1 MLLNMVMF
9 KVTICDIGKMNIN
22 MTDKIEKRRQPLQY
36 RTMAM
41 TTTIMSMVR
50 ASAAMTAAWKLR
62 RHELCRELQRI
73 TSKRATHTRRCSST
87 TTQTIWV
94 AVVTS
99 PTLTARWC
107 SILSMCLSVKSLLR
121 NATTFGITPYLF
133 NAKEFDEET
142 GLYYYGA
149 RYYDPRLSLWLSID
163 PKEEKYSNV
172 STYCYVISN
181 PLKYTD
187 PTGMEIDMTKVRLA
201 DEQLKLS
208 TTQSVIKDL
217 ASQTGLQLSLDKDNK
232 LQYAKNDEGKPIVN
246 KITNKKGK
254 EIDAGSKTARNFLI
268 KMIDNKT
275 EIEVSYHAKRT
286 VTSGTQIG
294 LSFEQISNMVKGA
307 VGVDGNTLGFGMTF
321 LHELHHTT
329 IGGDY
334 HDSTE
339 LFGTGPVVDNM
350 NIIRNELNKQGFN
363 YGERLNYK
371 AIHTKEGNIIPFNES
386 ALTSLKYNSSMGK
399 KAHYI
404 KTK

>member
-1 MLLNMVMF
+1 MVVDRIVRETSLSAGDVSNALISLGAIVRDAF
-9 KVTICDIGKMNIN
+9 EFEERNNIWN
-22 MTDKIEKRRQPLQY
+22 
-36 RTMAM
+36 
-41 TTTIMSMVR
+41 
-50 ASAAMTAAWKLR
+50 
-62 RHELCRELQRI
+62 
-73 TSKRATHTRRCSST
+73 
-87 TTQTIWV
+87 
-94 AVVTS
+94 
-99 PTLTARWC
+99 
-107 SILSMCLSVKSLLR
+107 
-121 NATTFGITPYLF
+121 TPYLF

-181 PLKYTD
+181 PLKCTD

>member
-1 MLLNMVMF
+1 MF

-142 GLYYYGA
+142 GMYYYGA
-149 RYYDPRLSLWLSID
+149 RYYEPRLSLWMSVD
-163 PKEEKYSNV
+163 PLQEKYPNI
-172 STYCYVISN
+172 STYCYAANNPIKFIDSDGRKLLFASGTTEAFKQKFRAAIMYLHEHNADGIIAQIDKSSTIIYITERVGEASAFSKTKKTIYWDPNMGVLTSSDKKISPAAVLNHEADHTLQYLKNPDKFAQDSKTLDPDYDDKEEMRVITGSEQKTALALGEISAGEVTRTDHIGIPYITKSPTTTEAKDGKIPKNPFVMDEIVISVPKSKNVN
-181 PLKYTD
+181 PNNDNNET
-187 PTGMEIDMTKVRLA
+187 
-201 DEQLKLS
+201 
-208 TTQSVIKDL
+208 
-217 ASQTGLQLSLDKDNK
+217 DNK
-232 LQYAKNDEGKPIVN
+232 
-246 KITNKKGK
+246 
-254 EIDAGSKTARNFLI
+254 
-268 KMIDNKT
+268 
-275 EIEVSYHAKRT
+275 
-286 VTSGTQIG
+286 
-294 LSFEQISNMVKGA
+294 
-307 VGVDGNTLGFGMTF
+307 
-321 LHELHHTT
+321 
-329 IGGDY
+329 
-334 HDSTE
+334 
-339 LFGTGPVVDNM
+339 
-350 NIIRNELNKQGFN
+350 
-363 YGERLNYK
+363 
-371 AIHTKEGNIIPFNES
+371 
-386 ALTSLKYNSSMGK
+386 
-399 KAHYI
+399 
-404 KTK
+404 

>member
-1 MLLNMVMF
+1 
-9 KVTICDIGKMNIN
+9 

-404 KTK
+404 KIK

>member
-142 GLYYYGA
+142 GMYYYGA
-149 RYYDPRLSLWLSID
+149 RYYEPRLSLWMSVD
-163 PKEEKYSNV
+163 PLQEKYPNI
-172 STYCYVISN
+172 STYCYAANNPIKFIDSDGRKLLFASGTTEAFKQKFRAAIMYLHEHNADGIIAQIDKSSTIIYITERVGEASAFSKTKKTIYWDPNMGVLTSSDKKMSPAAVLNHEADHTLQYLKNPDKFAQDSKTLDSDYNDKEEMRVITGSEQKTALALGEISAGEVTRTDHIGIPYITKSPTTTEAKDGKIPKNPFVMDEIVISVPKSKNVN
-181 PLKYTD
+181 PNNDNNET
-187 PTGMEIDMTKVRLA
+187 
-201 DEQLKLS
+201 
-208 TTQSVIKDL
+208 
-217 ASQTGLQLSLDKDNK
+217 DNK
-232 LQYAKNDEGKPIVN
+232 
-246 KITNKKGK
+246 
-254 EIDAGSKTARNFLI
+254 
-268 KMIDNKT
+268 
-275 EIEVSYHAKRT
+275 
-286 VTSGTQIG
+286 
-294 LSFEQISNMVKGA
+294 
-307 VGVDGNTLGFGMTF
+307 
-321 LHELHHTT
+321 
-329 IGGDY
+329 
-334 HDSTE
+334 
-339 LFGTGPVVDNM
+339 
-350 NIIRNELNKQGFN
+350 
-363 YGERLNYK
+363 
-371 AIHTKEGNIIPFNES
+371 
-386 ALTSLKYNSSMGK
+386 
-399 KAHYI
+399 
-404 KTK
+404 

>member
-1 MLLNMVMF
+1 MF

-142 GLYYYGA
+142 GMYYYGA

-268 KMIDNKT
+268 KMIDSKT

>member
-50 ASAAMTAAWKLR
+50 ASAAMTAAWNLR

-142 GLYYYGA
+142 GMYYYGA
-149 RYYDPRLSLWLSID
+149 RYYDPRVSLWISTDILEEKNYGNSSYAYTYNPITFID
-163 PKEEKYSNV
+163 PIGTDTINISYVNKKWKIDAPIIADGNDVFNVANGDKKETYEFSQGEHGKRENLLNLEIGETKDSYTLGVYHISGEADNGTGFYVAPGGEPSTKNGSGRRIPDGTYPIINPTAGSQWIKPGVGGNV
-172 STYCYVISN
+172 SKRGIRFHYGGTN
-181 PLKYTD
+181 PRSWTEGCFVLSSGYSVNGNT
-187 PTGMEIDMTKVRLA
+187 IHYNA
-201 DEQLKLS
+201 DE
-208 TTQSVIKDL
+208 
-217 ASQTGLQLSLDKDNK
+217 
-232 LQYAKNDEGKPIVN
+232 
-246 KITNKKGK
+246 
-254 EIDAGSKTARNFLI
+254 SKTASRNFDNALGAIGHFSYRPKSRTYNREGATFNAPIKHTLI
-268 KMIDNKT
+268 
-275 EIEVSYHAKRT
+275 
-286 VTSGTQIG
+286 
-294 LSFEQISNMVKGA
+294 
-307 VGVDGNTLGFGMTF
+307 
-321 LHELHHTT
+321 
-329 IGGDY
+329 
-334 HDSTE
+334 
-339 LFGTGPVVDNM
+339 
-350 NIIRNELNKQGFN
+350 
-363 YGERLNYK
+363 
-371 AIHTKEGNIIPFNES
+371 
-386 ALTSLKYNSSMGK
+386 LKSRK
-399 KAHYI
+399 K
-404 KTK
+404 

>member
-1 MLLNMVMF
+1 MVMF

-142 GLYYYGA
+142 GMYYYGA
-149 RYYDPRLSLWLSID
+149 RYYEPRLSLWMSVD
-163 PKEEKYSNV
+163 PLQEKYPNI
-172 STYCYVISN
+172 STYCYAANN
-181 PLKYTD
+181 PIKFIDSDGRKLLFASGTTEAFKQKFRAAIMYLHEHNADGIIAQIDKSSTIIYITERVGEASAFSKTKKTIYWDPNMGVLTSPAEREVPRTIRSTTILFVRCCCDTGWAKYTVC
-187 PTGMEIDMTKVRLA
+187 PLRLPIGCVF
-201 DEQLKLS
+201 DFTSNSIILLIVYGYQLFNVVFS
-208 TTQSVIKDL
+208 
-217 ASQTGLQLSLDKDNK
+217 
-232 LQYAKNDEGKPIVN
+232 Y
-246 KITNKKGK
+246 
-254 EIDAGSKTARNFLI
+254 FLPSPFNTHI
-268 KMIDNKT
+268 RVM
-275 EIEVSYHAKRT
+275 
-286 VTSGTQIG
+286 
-294 LSFEQISNMVKGA
+294 M
-307 VGVDGNTLGFGMTF
+307 NTLIRVLVVTPVWV
-321 LHELHHTT
+321 
-329 IGGDY
+329 
-334 HDSTE
+334 
-339 LFGTGPVVDNM
+339 TGHNV
-350 NIIRNELNKQGFN
+350 F
-363 YGERLNYK
+363 
-371 AIHTKEGNIIPFNES
+371 
-386 ALTSLKYNSSMGK
+386 
-399 KAHYI
+399 
-404 KTK
+404 

>member
-1 MLLNMVMF
+1 MF

-142 GLYYYGA
+142 GMYYYGA
-149 RYYDPRLSLWLSID
+149 RYYEPRLSLWMSVD
-163 PKEEKYSNV
+163 PLQEKYPNI
-172 STYCYVISN
+172 STYCYAANNPIKFIDSDGRKLLFASGTTEAFKQKFRAAIMYLHEHNADGIIAQIDKSSTIIYITERVGEASAFSKTKKTIYWDPNMGVLTSSDKKISPAAVLNHEADHTLQYLKNPDKFAQDSKTLDPDYNDKEEMRVITGSEQKTALALGEISAGEVTRTDHIGIPYITKSPTTTEAKDGKIPKNPFVMDEIVISVPKSKNVN
-181 PLKYTD
+181 PNNDNNET
-187 PTGMEIDMTKVRLA
+187 
-201 DEQLKLS
+201 
-208 TTQSVIKDL
+208 
-217 ASQTGLQLSLDKDNK
+217 DNK
-232 LQYAKNDEGKPIVN
+232 
-246 KITNKKGK
+246 
-254 EIDAGSKTARNFLI
+254 
-268 KMIDNKT
+268 
-275 EIEVSYHAKRT
+275 
-286 VTSGTQIG
+286 
-294 LSFEQISNMVKGA
+294 
-307 VGVDGNTLGFGMTF
+307 
-321 LHELHHTT
+321 
-329 IGGDY
+329 
-334 HDSTE
+334 
-339 LFGTGPVVDNM
+339 
-350 NIIRNELNKQGFN
+350 
-363 YGERLNYK
+363 
-371 AIHTKEGNIIPFNES
+371 
-386 ALTSLKYNSSMGK
+386 
-399 KAHYI
+399 
-404 KTK
+404 

>member
-1 MLLNMVMF
+1 MVMF

-149 RYYDPRLSLWLSID
+149 RYYDPRVSLWISTDILEEKNYGNSSYAYTYNPITFID
-163 PKEEKYSNV
+163 PIGTDTINISYVNKKWKIDAPIIADGNDVFNVANGDKKETYEFSQGEHGKRVNLLNLEIGETKDSYTLGVYHISGEADNGTGFYVAPGGEPSTKNGSGRRIPDGTYPIINPTAGSQWIKPGVGGNV
-172 STYCYVISN
+172 SKRGIRFHYGGTN
-181 PLKYTD
+181 PRSWTEGCFVLSSGYSVNGNT
-187 PTGMEIDMTKVRLA
+187 IHYNA
-201 DEQLKLS
+201 DE
-208 TTQSVIKDL
+208 
-217 ASQTGLQLSLDKDNK
+217 
-232 LQYAKNDEGKPIVN
+232 
-246 KITNKKGK
+246 
-254 EIDAGSKTARNFLI
+254 SKTASRNFDNALGAIGHFSYRPKSRTYNREGATFNAPIKHTLI
-268 KMIDNKT
+268 
-275 EIEVSYHAKRT
+275 
-286 VTSGTQIG
+286 
-294 LSFEQISNMVKGA
+294 
-307 VGVDGNTLGFGMTF
+307 
-321 LHELHHTT
+321 
-329 IGGDY
+329 
-334 HDSTE
+334 
-339 LFGTGPVVDNM
+339 
-350 NIIRNELNKQGFN
+350 
-363 YGERLNYK
+363 
-371 AIHTKEGNIIPFNES
+371 
-386 ALTSLKYNSSMGK
+386 LKSRK
-399 KAHYI
+399 K
-404 KTK
+404 

>member
-1 MLLNMVMF
+1 MF

-142 GLYYYGA
+142 GMYYYGA
-149 RYYDPRLSLWLSID
+149 RYYEPRLSLWMSVD
-163 PKEEKYSNV
+163 PLQEKYPNI
-172 STYCYVISN
+172 STYCNAANNPIKFIDSDGRKLLFASGTTEAFKQKFRAAIMYLHEHNADGIIAQIDKSSTIIYITERVGEASAFSKTKKTIYWNPNMGVLTSSDKKMSPAAVLNHEADHTLQYLKNPDKFAQDSKTLDPDYNDKEEMRVITGSEQKTALALGEISAGEVTRTDHIGIPYITKSPTTTEAKDGKIPKNPFVMDEIVISVPKSKNVN
-181 PLKYTD
+181 PNNDNNET
-187 PTGMEIDMTKVRLA
+187 
-201 DEQLKLS
+201 
-208 TTQSVIKDL
+208 
-217 ASQTGLQLSLDKDNK
+217 DNK
-232 LQYAKNDEGKPIVN
+232 
-246 KITNKKGK
+246 
-254 EIDAGSKTARNFLI
+254 
-268 KMIDNKT
+268 
-275 EIEVSYHAKRT
+275 
-286 VTSGTQIG
+286 
-294 LSFEQISNMVKGA
+294 
-307 VGVDGNTLGFGMTF
+307 
-321 LHELHHTT
+321 
-329 IGGDY
+329 
-334 HDSTE
+334 
-339 LFGTGPVVDNM
+339 
-350 NIIRNELNKQGFN
+350 
-363 YGERLNYK
+363 
-371 AIHTKEGNIIPFNES
+371 
-386 ALTSLKYNSSMGK
+386 
-399 KAHYI
+399 
-404 KTK
+404 

>member
-1 MLLNMVMF
+1 MVMF

-142 GLYYYGA
+142 GMYYYGA
-149 RYYDPRLSLWLSID
+149 RYYDPRVSLWISTDILEEKNYGNSSYAYTYNPITFID
-163 PKEEKYSNV
+163 PIGTDTINISYVNKKWKIDAPIIAVGNDVFNVANGDKKETYEFSQGEHGKRVNLLNLEIGETKDSYTLGVYHISGEADNGTGFYVAPGGEPSTKNGSGRRIPDGTYPIINPTAGSQWIKPGVGGNV
-172 STYCYVISN
+172 SKRGIRFHYGGTN
-181 PLKYTD
+181 PRSWTEGCFVLSSGYSVNGNT
-187 PTGMEIDMTKVRLA
+187 IHYNA
-201 DEQLKLS
+201 DE
-208 TTQSVIKDL
+208 
-217 ASQTGLQLSLDKDNK
+217 
-232 LQYAKNDEGKPIVN
+232 
-246 KITNKKGK
+246 
-254 EIDAGSKTARNFLI
+254 SKTASRNFDNALGAIGHFSYRPKSRTYNREGATFNAPIKHTLI
-268 KMIDNKT
+268 
-275 EIEVSYHAKRT
+275 
-286 VTSGTQIG
+286 
-294 LSFEQISNMVKGA
+294 
-307 VGVDGNTLGFGMTF
+307 
-321 LHELHHTT
+321 
-329 IGGDY
+329 
-334 HDSTE
+334 
-339 LFGTGPVVDNM
+339 
-350 NIIRNELNKQGFN
+350 
-363 YGERLNYK
+363 
-371 AIHTKEGNIIPFNES
+371 
-386 ALTSLKYNSSMGK
+386 LKSRK
-399 KAHYI
+399 K
-404 KTK
+404 

>member
-1 MLLNMVMF
+1 MVMF

-142 GLYYYGA
+142 GMYYYGA
-149 RYYDPRLSLWLSID
+149 RYYEPRVSLWISTDILEEKNYGNSSYAYTYNPITFID
-163 PKEEKYSNV
+163 PIGTDTINISYVNKKWKIDAPIIADGNDVFNVANGDKKETYEFSQGEHGKRVNLLNLEIGETKDSYTLGVYHISGEADNGTGFYVAPGGEPSTKNGSGRRIPDGTYPIINPTAGSQWIKPGVGGNV
-172 STYCYVISN
+172 SKRGIRFHYGGTN
-181 PLKYTD
+181 PRSWTEGCFVLSSGYSVNGNT
-187 PTGMEIDMTKVRLA
+187 IHYNA
-201 DEQLKLS
+201 DES
-208 TTQSVIKDL
+208 ET
-217 ASQTGLQLSLDKDNK
+217 AS
-232 LQYAKNDEGKPIVN
+232 
-246 KITNKKGK
+246 
-254 EIDAGSKTARNFLI
+254 RNFDNALGAIGHFSYRPKSRTYNREGATFNAPIKHTLI
-268 KMIDNKT
+268 
-275 EIEVSYHAKRT
+275 
-286 VTSGTQIG
+286 
-294 LSFEQISNMVKGA
+294 
-307 VGVDGNTLGFGMTF
+307 
-321 LHELHHTT
+321 
-329 IGGDY
+329 
-334 HDSTE
+334 
-339 LFGTGPVVDNM
+339 
-350 NIIRNELNKQGFN
+350 
-363 YGERLNYK
+363 
-371 AIHTKEGNIIPFNES
+371 
-386 ALTSLKYNSSMGK
+386 LKSRK
-399 KAHYI
+399 K
-404 KTK
+404 

>member
-50 ASAAMTAAWKLR
+50 ASAAMTAAWDLR

-142 GLYYYGA
+142 GMYYYGA
-149 RYYDPRLSLWLSID
+149 RYYDPRVSLWISTDILEEKNYGNSSYAYTYNPITFID
-163 PKEEKYSNV
+163 PIGTDTINISYVNKKWKIDAPIIADGNDVFNVANGDKKETYEFSQGEHGKRVNLLNLEIGETKDSYTLGVYHISGEADNGTGFYVAPGGEPSTKNGSGRRIPDGTYPIINPTAGSQWIKPGVGGNV
-172 STYCYVISN
+172 SKRGIRFHYGGTN
-181 PLKYTD
+181 PRSWTEGCFVLSSGYSVNGNT
-187 PTGMEIDMTKVRLA
+187 IHYNA
-201 DEQLKLS
+201 DE
-208 TTQSVIKDL
+208 
-217 ASQTGLQLSLDKDNK
+217 
-232 LQYAKNDEGKPIVN
+232 
-246 KITNKKGK
+246 
-254 EIDAGSKTARNFLI
+254 SKTASRNFDNALGAIGHFSYRPKSRTYNRERATFNAPIKHTLI
-268 KMIDNKT
+268 
-275 EIEVSYHAKRT
+275 
-286 VTSGTQIG
+286 
-294 LSFEQISNMVKGA
+294 
-307 VGVDGNTLGFGMTF
+307 
-321 LHELHHTT
+321 
-329 IGGDY
+329 
-334 HDSTE
+334 
-339 LFGTGPVVDNM
+339 
-350 NIIRNELNKQGFN
+350 
-363 YGERLNYK
+363 
-371 AIHTKEGNIIPFNES
+371 
-386 ALTSLKYNSSMGK
+386 LKSRK
-399 KAHYI
+399 K
-404 KTK
+404 

>member
-1 MLLNMVMF
+1 MF

-246 KITNKKGK
+246 KINNKKGK

-404 KTK
+404 KIK

>member
-142 GLYYYGA
+142 GMYYYGA
-149 RYYDPRLSLWLSID
+149 RYYEPRLSLWMSTDILEEKNYGNSSYAYTYNPITFID
-163 PKEEKYSNV
+163 PIGTDTINISYVNKKWKIDAPIIADGNDVFNVANGDKKETYEFSQGEHGKRVNLLNLEIGETKDSYTLGVYHISGEADNGTGFYVAPGGEPSTKNGSGRRIPDGTYPIINPTAGSQWIKPGVGGNV
-172 STYCYVISN
+172 SKRGIRFHYGGTN
-181 PLKYTD
+181 PRSWTEGCFVLSSGYSVNGNT
-187 PTGMEIDMTKVRLA
+187 IHYNA
-201 DEQLKLS
+201 DE
-208 TTQSVIKDL
+208 
-217 ASQTGLQLSLDKDNK
+217 
-232 LQYAKNDEGKPIVN
+232 
-246 KITNKKGK
+246 
-254 EIDAGSKTARNFLI
+254 SKTASRNFDNALGAIGHFSYRPKSRTYNREGATFNAPIKHTLI
-268 KMIDNKT
+268 
-275 EIEVSYHAKRT
+275 
-286 VTSGTQIG
+286 
-294 LSFEQISNMVKGA
+294 
-307 VGVDGNTLGFGMTF
+307 
-321 LHELHHTT
+321 
-329 IGGDY
+329 
-334 HDSTE
+334 
-339 LFGTGPVVDNM
+339 
-350 NIIRNELNKQGFN
+350 
-363 YGERLNYK
+363 
-371 AIHTKEGNIIPFNES
+371 
-386 ALTSLKYNSSMGK
+386 LKSRK
-399 KAHYI
+399 K
-404 KTK
+404 